1 MAAGD
6 NAMTDPAADTLGL
19 ETQLAELVTA
29 NHSLAREGVVDTFG
43 HISLR
48 HPERPDR
55 FFISRARA
63 PGNVQRRDLIEFN
76 LDGSPA
82 EPPLTQAPYAERI
95 IHGAIFAARPDVQA
109 VCHHHAPSV
118 LPFCVAGLPITPV
131 FHLGATMGREAP
143 FWDSRDE
150 FGDTNMLVA
159 TAEQGASLARALGG
173 HWVVLMRRH
182 GAVVAGRSVRECVFR
197 SVYLQ
202 QNAELQWRAIQLGA
216 VHPLTPGEIELAAEA
231 NLRPVIVARAW
242 DNWVARAAAGEGR
255 GA

>member
-1 MAAGD
+1 
-6 NAMTDPAADTLGL
+6 MTDPAADTPDL

-29 NHSLAREGVVDTFG
+29 NRILAREGVVDTFG

-48 HPERPDR
+48 HPDRADR

-95 IHGAIFAARPDVQA
+95 IHGAIYAARSDVHA

-118 LPFCVAGLPITPV
+118 LPFCVAGLPIVPV
-131 FHLGATMGREAP
+131 FHLGATMGREAA

-159 TAEQGASLARALGG
+159 TLEQGASLARALGEN
-173 HWVVLMRRH
+173 WVVLMRRH

-202 QNAELQWRAIQLGA
+202 QNAELQWRALQLGA
-216 VHPLTPGEIELAAEA
+216 SSPLTAGEIEMAAEA
-231 NLRPVIVARAW
+231 NLRPVIITRAW

-255 GA
+255 GS

>member
-1 MAAGD
+1 
-6 NAMTDPAADTLGL
+6 MTKTDSTTGMPDL
-19 ETQLAELVTA
+19 EAQLADLVTA
-29 NHSLAREGVVDTFG
+29 NHILAREGVVDSFG

-48 HPERPDR
+48 HPERTDR

-63 PGNVQRRDLIEFN
+63 PGHVKRGDLLEFN

-82 EPPLTQAPYAERI
+82 SPPLTMPAYAERI
-95 IHGAIFAARPDVQA
+95 IHGAIYAARPDVHA

-118 LPFCVAGLPITPV
+118 LPFCVVGLPIVPV
-131 FHLGATMGREAP
+131 FHLGATMGRVAP

-159 TAEQGASLARALGG
+159 TPEQGASLARGLGK

-182 GAVVAGRSVRECVFR
+182 GAVVAGRSLRECVFR

-202 QNAELQWRAIQLGA
+202 QNAELQWRAIQLGTVGA
-216 VHPLTPGEIELAAEA
+216 LTAGEIEMAAEA
-231 NLRPVIVARAW
+231 NLRPVILARAW